1 MKIDNGEIKVNDKI
15 KLGIKYHNKFFGNIP
30 RKEIDK
36 IYKMKQVIL
45 RNATN
50 THSVLQVNRFL
61 YLLENSV
68 IKQKHE
74 FEGNVKFAL
83 M

>member
-1 MKIDNGEIKVNDKI
+1 
-15 KLGIKYHNKFFGNIP
+15 
-30 RKEIDK
+30 
-36 IYKMKQVIL
+36 MKQVIL

-83 M
+83 MQNLNFKFKDMIAIMHEADKLVKFYDWKDFLNGDLD